1 MAQAEQQGPLV
12 SAEGA
17 SRTADE
23 GRSQLE
29 ADLAATRSR
38 LAFVQA
44 ERSEQAVRVEALE
57 RQLRDEKWENEQRKM
72 KDVSQGRDNTRQALT
87 IERDAAHVKVHEVE
101 QRCASLQSELQD
113 LRRQRMEGEEAARSG
128 ITESVARA
136 EGELQKLQ
144 QERQAER
151 RKSEGELAVSEAQV
165 ERLEGEAKA
174 LKQTHN
180 GVELQLLV
188 AEKEIES
195 LKEDLQRLKQAQ
207 QETFNK
213 ELEGL
218 RASTQKDSV
227 LFVCK
232 CRPSYSQCHPHD
244 SKLLDSCCVQC
255 LLQRTQRCGCQF

>member
-1 MAQAEQQGPLV
+1 MSSSSEGGGEYRYDVRERRDDRLAGRGIEPEKGRRALKRSFVEKARQGAFCPRSLPLV
-12 SAEGA
+12 LLNKKVEVGHV
-17 SRTADE
+17 
-23 GRSQLE
+23 
-29 ADLAATRSR
+29 ATWQV
-38 LAFVQA
+38 FIH
-44 ERSEQAVRVEALE
+44 
-57 RQLRDEKWENEQRKM
+57 K
-72 KDVSQGRDNTRQALT
+72 
-87 IERDAAHVKVHEVE
+87 
-101 QRCASLQSELQD
+101 
-113 LRRQRMEGEEAARSG
+113 
-128 ITESVARA
+128 
-136 EGELQKLQ
+136 
-144 QERQAER
+144 
-151 RKSEGELAVSEAQV
+151 LAVSEAQV

-180 GVELQLLV
+180 GVELRLLV

-255 LLQRTQRCGCQF
+255 LLQRTQR